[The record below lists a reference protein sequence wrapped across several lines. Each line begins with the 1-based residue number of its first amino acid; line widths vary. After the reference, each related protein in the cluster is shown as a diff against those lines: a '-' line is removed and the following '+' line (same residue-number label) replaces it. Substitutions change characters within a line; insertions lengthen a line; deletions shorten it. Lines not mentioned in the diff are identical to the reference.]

1 MKNNNSKSPI
11 DVYIKI
17 VVLSLL
23 MLWSLLIVK
32 PFVTLIVWA
41 IILAVALYPLQQKLM
56 KLTKGKKE
64 GLVTSLFVLVLIALI
79 VLPTISLAG
88 SILDSSKE
96 IYHNFDEG
104 TLKVP
109 PPSEAVRAWPVIGS
123 RIYNAWSSASNNIE
137 SFIVNYKDQISESM
151 SWFFRSI
158 TGLMGAVLLG
168 LVSLI
173 IAGVFMSTA
182 DSGYRSGVLFANRL
196 IPGKGDEL
204 MKMCVDTIRSV
215 VKGILLVAVIQA
227 VLAYI
232 GFAVI
237 GLPAAGLFAL
247 LVLILAIVQ
256 IPALLAMIPAIGI
269 VFSYADTTAAVIF
282 TVYVILVSLSDN
294 VLKPMLLGKG
304 LNTPMLV
311 ILIGALGG
319 MMLQGILGL
328 FIGPVILALLY
339 QLYTAWVS
347 EATAA

>member
-1 MKNNNSKSPI
+1 MKNNDSKSPI

-23 MLWSLLIVK
+23 MLWSLLIIR

-41 IILAVALYPLQQKLM
+41 IILAVTLYPLQQKL
-56 KLTKGKKE
+56 LRITKGKKE
-64 GLVTSLFVLVLIALI
+64 GLVTSLFILVLIAVI
-79 VLPTISLAG
+79 TLPTISLAG

-96 IYHNFDEG
+96 VYRNFEEG
-104 TLKVP
+104 TLKLP
-109 PPSEAVRAWPVIGS
+109 PPSEAVKDWPMIGS
-123 RIYNAWSSASNNIE
+123 RIYDTWSSASRDMEI
-137 SFIVNYKDQISESM
+137 FMVNYKDQISESL

-173 IAGVFMSTA
+173 IAGVFMSAA
-182 DSGYRSGVLFANRL
+182 DSGYRSGVRFANKL
-196 IPGKGDEL
+196 IPGRGDEF
-204 MKMCVDTIRSV
+204 MKMCADTIRSV

-227 VLAYI
+227 VLAYF
-232 GFAVI
+232 GFVLV

-269 VFSYADTTAAVIF
+269 VFSYADTTAAVVF
-282 TVYVILVSLSDN
+282 TIYVILVSLSDN
-294 VLKPMLLGKG
+294 LLKPMLLGKG

-319 MMLQGILGL
+319 MMLNGILGL
-328 FIGPVILALLY
+328 FIGPVVLALLY
-339 QLYTAWVS
+339 QLYTVWVAETS
-347 EATAA
+347 NA